1 MAAVADRAAA
11 VIEIKSSLSP
21 GVELYLFALFI
32 RPVLFALF
40 YLPCF
45 RLTVWRVNR
54 RFSSF
59 RKTAGFLKQLIRRA
73 ATAAERPRRL
83 ASLGGA
89 E

>member
-1 MAAVADRAAA
+1 VAAVADRAAA

-21 GVELYLFALFI
+21 GVELYLF
-32 RPVLFALF
+32 VLF

-59 RKTAGFLKQLIRRA
+59 RKTAGFLKQPSCCA
-73 ATAAERPRRL
+73 ATAAERR
-83 ASLGGA
+83 GA
-89 E
+89 